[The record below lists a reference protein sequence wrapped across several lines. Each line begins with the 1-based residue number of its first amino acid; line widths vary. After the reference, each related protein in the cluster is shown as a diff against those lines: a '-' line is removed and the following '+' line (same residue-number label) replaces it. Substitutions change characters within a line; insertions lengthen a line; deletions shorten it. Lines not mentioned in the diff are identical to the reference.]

1 MRSQCKRELTTCV
14 DRLRAKTCVFGLK
27 LHLSDVKFDVCVLYN
42 KIFVYCIPTLCVLI
56 PSPPEYCVPKG
67 GGQTHICPHI
77 FPCPCSGR
85 CIMYTRVFSA
95 RDVWV
100 KAAAA
105 VYPLADTGPRSY
117 DFFCP
122 KRLIFFS
129 LASLAILFKHN
140 FNRNRAKTC

>member
-67 GGQTHICPHI
+67 GG
-77 FPCPCSGR
+77 SN
-85 CIMYTRVFSA
+85 
-95 RDVWV
+95 
-100 KAAAA
+100 
-105 VYPLADTGPRSY
+105 SY
-117 DFFCP
+117 MSTYISVPMQWSMHYVHKSF
-122 KRLIFFS
+122 
-129 LASLAILFKHN
+129 
-140 FNRNRAKTC
+140 